1 MKWET
6 LFQIHAQ
13 TGAQHIYL
21 KDNFIVI
28 PNVHIGTMKE
38 LVLIYLG
45 LRWQVASLTFFFA
58 KFLPSKGASYI

>member
-6 LFQIHAQ
+6 LFQFHAQ
-13 TGAQHIYL
+13 TGAQHIYS

-28 PNVHIGTMKE
+28 PNVHTGTMKE

-45 LRWQVASLTFFFA
+45 LQKQVASPTFFFA